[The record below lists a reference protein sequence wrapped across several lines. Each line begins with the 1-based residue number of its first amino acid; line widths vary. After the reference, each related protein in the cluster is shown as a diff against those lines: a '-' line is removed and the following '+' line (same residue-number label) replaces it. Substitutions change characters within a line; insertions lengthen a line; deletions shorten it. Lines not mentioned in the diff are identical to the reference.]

1 MIEKYLFIV
10 EGEKT
15 EKNLFGEFFKS
26 LGFNV
31 INCKKKM
38 TLEYGFSVNEE
49 EYVNDQKNVVLI
61 QGPKNRI
68 HEILMNNSN
77 MGLDVDN
84 INIETVFGFKPYDFR
99 GIFWIY
105 DVDHNS
111 EDDIVKMYKKF
122 NDENS
127 NGLLLLS
134 SPCIEVL
141 GSFDDNMEFQG
152 AHLTQYKKVL
162 NLHYQGIGVEQYII
176 NNFYKCLLHF
186 LEKNYY
192 DFNDLNIMNHPYE
205 IIEYINKNNKRNIQD
220 NTVYYRYF
228 STVVYCAIAFVL
240 GYTRQ
245 IENYYD
251 FKKFLDSRI
260 K

>member
-15 EKNLFGEFFKS
+15 EQKLFGKFFKS

-31 INCKKKM
+31 IKCKEKM
-38 TLEYGFSVNEE
+38 TLEYGFKVSEE
-49 EYVNDQKNVVLI
+49 EYVNNQKNIVLI

-68 HEILMNNSN
+68 HEILLNNSKL
-77 MGLDVDN
+77 GLDIDS

-111 EDDIVKMYKKF
+111 EEDIVKMYEKF

-127 NGLLLLS
+127 NGLILLS

-141 GSFDDNMEFQG
+141 GSYDDDFEFQG
-152 AHLTQYKKVL
+152 EHLTQYKKEL
-162 NLHYQGIGVEQYII
+162 NNHYQGIGVEQYII
-176 NNFYKCLLHF
+176 DNFYMCLLHF
-186 LEKNYY
+186 LKKNYS
-192 DFNDLNIMNHPYE
+192 DFNDSNIMNHPYE
-205 IIEYINKNNKRNIQD
+205 IIEYINEYNKRNPVD

-240 GYTRQ
+240 GYTRE
-245 IENYYD
+245 IENYFP
-251 FKKFLDSRI
+251 FKTFLESRL